1 MSIKNIVAAFDYPFV
16 YKKRRKQLFWG
27 INLRVKTSREDV
39 FFLILSENAI
49 RFSAENLIAFEN
61 FLIVF
66 SISQGENKICS
77 IENKN
82 SPFEEVLLF

>member
-1 MSIKNIVAAFDYPFV
+1 LQLSTTLSSI
-16 YKKRRKQLFWG
+16 KKRRKQLFWG

-49 RFSAENLIAFEN
+49 RLSADSLIAFEN

-77 IENKN
+77 IENKI
-82 SPFEEVLLF
+82 SP